1 MIPIAPHIAAFLQQ
15 RLPIERRASVH
26 TCDSYAYA
34 FKLLFEYAS
43 DCLKVRPSDLCVEQL
58 DTTLIVNFLNYL
70 ETSRRSRPSTRN
82 IRLAAIKSFMHFMEY
97 RAPSALEQIRS
108 VLAIPAKKTDTALVS
123 HLSREEMQAI
133 LDVPDP
139 AVRYG
144 IRDRAMLHLG
154 FAGGL

>member
-1 MIPIAPHIAAFLQQ
+1 MAE
-15 RLPIERRASVH
+15 IESH
-26 TCDSYAYA
+26 NTC
-34 FKLLFEYAS
+34 
-43 DCLKVRPSDLCVEQL
+43 C
-58 DTTLIVNFLNYL
+58 
-70 ETSRRSRPSTRN
+70 RSRPSTRN

-154 FAGGL
+154 FAGGLRVSELVGLRLNDLQLQPQA